1 MNTPCELA
9 VLSRTRCSNDTSL
22 DIVLRQEA
30 LIRGNKSL
38 FTILCL
44 VLATKSN
51 PGYNGQ
57 GENVE
62 KSLIILKVHEILLGP
77 FFFKFYRK
85 KKIGRKK
92 CARQKTLILTGG
104 EEVEKSDRI
113 DWQKM
118 SSSPVSVRVCPGN
131 SGKARR

>member
-51 PGYNGQ
+51 LRYNGQ

-77 FFFKFYRK
+77 IFFNFTEKRK
-85 KKIGRKK
+85 LVEKK
-92 CARQKTLILTGG
+92 C
-104 EEVEKSDRI
+104 
-113 DWQKM
+113 
-118 SSSPVSVRVCPGN
+118 
-131 SGKARR
+131 